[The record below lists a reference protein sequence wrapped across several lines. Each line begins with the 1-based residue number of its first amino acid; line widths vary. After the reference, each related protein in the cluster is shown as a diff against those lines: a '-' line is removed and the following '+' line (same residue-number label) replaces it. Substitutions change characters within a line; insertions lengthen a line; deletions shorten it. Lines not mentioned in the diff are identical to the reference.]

1 MTAIKE
7 TLTQAIPKLAQH
19 AILVIGDVLLDE
31 YLIGTASRLSREAP
45 IPVLDF
51 ESRQI
56 IPGGAA
62 NPAMNVAA
70 LGGLAT
76 QIGVIGADSLGAE
89 LADSLSAAN
98 IEAGGLVVDPER
110 ATTLKTR
117 IVSGGSLRFPQQLAR
132 IDRIDRRPPA
142 PEIEA
147 AIIEQIRR
155 RAAHSRAMLVSDY
168 RNGMLTPGV
177 VRTSLDVAT
186 ETGNLLVVDS
196 QGNLDKYQGY
206 HLIRANQRDT
216 ERYLGRVLVTEAD
229 FSSAANELLTRLRA
243 WGIVIG
249 RGAEGVS
256 LLGQGTPY
264 RHFRPANVTEVFD
277 VTGAGDTS
285 IAVLT
290 LGLVAGLDLA
300 QAARLANYA
309 AGLVVQK
316 LGNATATPT
325 ELNEAIERW
334 HPDEDDEL

>member
-19 AILVIGDVLLDE
+19 TILVIGDVLLDE

-62 NPAMNVAA
+62 NPAMNIAA
-70 LGGLAT
+70 LGGRAI
-76 QIGVIGADSLGAE
+76 QIGLIGADTLGTE
-89 LADSLSAAN
+89 LADSLLAAN
-98 IEAGGLVVDPER
+98 IEADGLVIDPER

-117 IVSGGSLRFPQQLAR
+117 VVSGGSLRFPQQLAR
-132 IDRIDRRPPA
+132 IDRIDRRSPDPA
-142 PEIEA
+142 AEA
-147 AIIEQIRR
+147 AIIQQIRS
-155 RAAHSRAMLVSDY
+155 RAVHSQAMLVSDY
-168 RNGMLTPGV
+168 RNGMLTPAI
-177 VRTSLDVAT
+177 VRTTLAAAV

-196 QGNLDKYQGY
+196 QGNLDKYHGY
-206 HLIRANQRDT
+206 HIVRANQRDT
-216 ERYLGRVLVTEAD
+216 ERYLGRALATEAD
-229 FSSAANELLTRLRA
+229 FAAAASELLTRLA
-243 WGIVIG
+243 AQGIVIG

-256 LLGQGTPY
+256 LLGQATPY

-290 LGLVAGLDLA
+290 LSLVAGLDLA

-316 LGNATATPT
+316 LGNATATPA
-325 ELNEAIERW
+325 ELHAAIERW
-334 HPDEDDEL
+334 HPDTDDE